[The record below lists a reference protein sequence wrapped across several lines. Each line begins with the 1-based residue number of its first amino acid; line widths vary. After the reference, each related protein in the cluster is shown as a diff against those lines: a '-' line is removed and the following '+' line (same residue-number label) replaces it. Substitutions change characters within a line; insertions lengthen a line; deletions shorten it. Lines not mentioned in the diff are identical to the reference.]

1 MRCSHKGAFGATRN
15 DCSEERPPKK
25 VTRLNLAHC
34 LPNSVV
40 AAGKGRL
47 SQRIDT
53 VCDLNNYMT
62 CKSPEMDS

>member
-15 DCSEERPPKK
+15 DCNEERPPKK

-40 AAGKGRL
+40 GAVKGRL